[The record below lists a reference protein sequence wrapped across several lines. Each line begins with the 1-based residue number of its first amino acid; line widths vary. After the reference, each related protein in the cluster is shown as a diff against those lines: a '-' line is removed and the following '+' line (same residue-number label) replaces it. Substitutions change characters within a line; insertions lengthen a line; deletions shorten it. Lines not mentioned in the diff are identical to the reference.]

1 MWLQAP
7 ARVIGEGIALS
18 LWFRIPACL
27 FFRVQPTETADHLTA
42 LRTEHAALVLQRTTL
57 EDSYRVSTVE
67 ECGMEL
73 EFVDAK
79 IAKARSTP
87 QQNKRLQAIHEAH
100 RAVLSKEAE
109 IKGAG
114 EDDNEQDEVKKIHEI
129 HVNIGTCARA
139 CIRRSM
145 HAHTQKF

>member
-1 MWLQAP
+1 MSFPLGKLP
-7 ARVIGEGIALS
+7 IGLFYFDIVNSQIRLH
-18 LWFRIPACL
+18 ACL
-27 FFRVQPTETADHLTA
+27 CFRVQPTETADHLTA

-67 ECGMEL
+67 ECGMEV

-87 QQNKRLQAIHEAH
+87 HQNKRLQAIHEAH

-109 IKGAG
+109 IKAAE
-114 EDDNEQDEVKKIHEI
+114 EDDNEQDEVKNPRKHKYMCTRMHTTIH
-129 HVNIGTCARA
+129 TRTYA
-139 CIRRSM
+139 
-145 HAHTQKF
+145 KF